1 MAIVLIDGRELEIRG
16 DERLNAIQ
24 AAARLGIEIPH
35 YCWHPALS
43 VVGSCRMCLIETG
56 QRDAKTGRI
65 DMFPKLMPACNTIV
79 RDGTVLVTQSEKV
92 ARARAMVEE
101 DLLLRHPIDCP
112 ICDKAGECLLQDYH
126 FRYGQA
132 ERRADLRPFSSRRRD
147 VGENVTLFVD
157 RCITCSRCVRFG
169 REVTGSAE
177 LMLLNRGAYE
187 EIDVLD
193 GFPLANKLS
202 GNVVDLCPVG
212 ALGDKDFLYRQ
223 RVWFLRRHAGV
234 CTGCATGCSTWIEE
248 NQDRVWRIKPR
259 ENPRVNTWWICNDG
273 RYDYP
278 HVHCD
283 RRILRPRGGTGS
295 GGTGCLS
302 ASVGPSGGTGCLS
315 ASVGPSGGTG
325 CLSASGGLEGIGKS
339 GAISRKADRALAD
352 KQPVPPEVGLQPVP
366 PEVGLQPVP
375 PEVGPDW
382 SRLPRE
388 LDRRLREAGRLA
400 ALVSPMLT
408 VEEAYLLARYLRGID
423 PEALLALGP
432 VPKVG
437 EDERFPGG
445 FTIAAEKAPNRRGV
459 EEVVAHFMRRVP
471 TLDDVLAEA
480 DGGNVRGLWVA
491 GAYRK
496 PWIDQPTA
504 GRLGKLGLV
513 IVQDLFESPLS
524 ELAVYVLPA
533 TAFAERD
540 GSYVNRHDHLQS
552 VRRAIRP
559 PAGVRSEGSLLWEL
573 SGRQGL
579 YDAPA
584 VLAELATEISYFRA
598 AARGVPEGGVQLKIN
613 LLA

>member
-1 MAIVLIDGRELEIRG
+1 MAIVLIDGIELEVRG

-43 VVGSCRMCLIETG
+43 VVGSCRMCLVETG
-56 QRDAKTGRI
+56 QRDPKTGRI

-157 RCITCSRCVRFG
+157 RCITCSRCVRFT

-177 LMLLNRGAYE
+177 LMLLNRGAHE
-187 EIDVLD
+187 EIDVMP
-193 GFPLANKLS
+193 GFPLANRLS

-223 RVWFLRRHAGV
+223 RVWFLRRHASV

-248 NQDRVWRIKPR
+248 NQDRVWRVKPR

-283 RRILRPRGGTGS
+283 RRILQPRDATSALSDGR
-295 GGTGCLS
+295 GCL
-302 ASVGPSGGTGCLS
+302 APM
-315 ASVGPSGGTG
+315 P
-325 CLSASGGLEGIGKS
+325 
-339 GAISRKADRALAD
+339 
-352 KQPVPPEVGLQPVP
+352 
-366 PEVGLQPVP
+366 
-375 PEVGPDW
+375 GPDW
-382 SRLPRE
+382 SRLPKE

-445 FTIAAEKAPNRRGV
+445 FTIAAEKCPNRRGV
-459 EEVVAHFMRRVP
+459 EEVIAHFMRRVP

-480 DGGNVRGLWVA
+480 DRGNVRGLWVA
-491 GAYRK
+491 GGYRK
-496 PWIDQPTA
+496 PWIDQPA
-504 GRLGKLGLV
+504 ARRLANAKLV

-559 PAGVRSEGSLLWEL
+559 PAGVRSEGSLFWEL

-584 VLAELATEISYFRA
+584 VLAEVATEISYFRA